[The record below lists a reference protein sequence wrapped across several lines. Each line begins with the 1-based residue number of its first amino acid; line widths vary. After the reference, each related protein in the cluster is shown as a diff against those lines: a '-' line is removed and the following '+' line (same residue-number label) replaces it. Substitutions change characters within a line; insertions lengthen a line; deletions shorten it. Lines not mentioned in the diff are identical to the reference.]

1 MYGRFKPVLS
11 PLMNKTVYL
20 FGIFAA
26 LSLPLIGFF
35 DEWEFPIAHTVLA
48 FICFFWL
55 VLYHI
60 VASQIAWSY

>member
-1 MYGRFKPVLS
+1 
-11 PLMNKTVYL
+11 MNKTVYL